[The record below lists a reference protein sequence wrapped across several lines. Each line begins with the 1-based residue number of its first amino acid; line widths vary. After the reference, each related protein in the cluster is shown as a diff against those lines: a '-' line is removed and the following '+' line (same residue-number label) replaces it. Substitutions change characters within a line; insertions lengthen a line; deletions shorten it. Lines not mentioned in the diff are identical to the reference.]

1 MTVLGIETS
10 CDETA
15 VSILNEKQVLASV
28 VYSQIREHAP
38 FGGVVPEIAS
48 RAHVEKISPV
58 MEEALRISGIGL
70 DQIDLVAATA
80 GPGLIGAL
88 AVGFSFGKGL
98 ALSLQKPFVGVHHM
112 EGHLFANRL
121 GAKEPKPPFVALI
134 VSGGHTELVDVA
146 EWFQYR
152 LWSRTRDDAAG
163 EAFDKIGKLLG
174 LEYPAG
180 GRIAQLAAK
189 GKRDFLSL
197 PVAMRGKRDFS
208 FSGLK
213 TAAVYEVKKH
223 SPEWVL
229 ENLSHIC
236 ASVEDAIV
244 GALVEKTLSAM
255 QALGRDRLVLAG
267 GVACNQWLRAKL
279 NEAAQSMGFEF
290 SAPVPAYCTD
300 NAAMIAAAGLHRHL
314 SSATPAGHASIF
326 PSQDWYSI

>member
-1 MTVLGIETS
+1 MIVLGIETS

-15 VSILNEKQVLASV
+15 VAVLNGQSVLASV
-28 VYSQIREHAP
+28 VYSQIREHRP

-58 MEEALRISGIGL
+58 LEEALRTSGIGL

-121 GAKEPKPPFVALI
+121 VAPEPAPPFLALI

-146 EWFQYR
+146 GWFQYR
-152 LWSRTRDDAAG
+152 LWARTRDDAAG

-180 GRIAQLAAK
+180 GRIGELAAN
-189 GKRDFLSL
+189 GNPGFLSL
-197 PVAMRGKRDFS
+197 PVAMRGQRDFS

-213 TAAVYEVKKH
+213 TAVVYEVKKH
-223 SPEWVL
+223 PAEWVV
-229 ENLSHIC
+229 ENMPHIC

-244 GALVEKTLSAM
+244 SALTEKTLAAM

-267 GVACNQWLRAKL
+267 GVACNRRLRATL
-279 NEAAQSMGFEF
+279 GEAGKSKGFGF
-290 SAPVPAYCTD
+290 DAPPPVYCTD
-300 NAAMIAAAGLHRHL
+300 NAAMIACAGLHRYL
-314 SSATPAGHASIF
+314 AGATPNGHASIF
-326 PSQDWYSI
+326 PSLDWYHT